1 VEEEREMVIVPVTE
15 SRRFIRLYLAEKRG
29 SSILQILM
37 MVSLIETA
45 LKLVKILMAAGIL
58 NLGLQECLLL
68 QRVRD
73 FPPMKL
79 DQVFQRTIIQGYP
92 KLGTFINPQTGR
104 TLK

>member
-1 VEEEREMVIVPVTE
+1 MELKRY
-15 SRRFIRLYLAEKRG
+15 IRHYLEGKHG
-29 SSILQILM
+29 SSILQVLM
-37 MVSLIETA
+37 MVSLIETV

-92 KLGTFINPQTGR
+92 KLDTFINPQTGR
-104 TLK
+104 TSKLQFT